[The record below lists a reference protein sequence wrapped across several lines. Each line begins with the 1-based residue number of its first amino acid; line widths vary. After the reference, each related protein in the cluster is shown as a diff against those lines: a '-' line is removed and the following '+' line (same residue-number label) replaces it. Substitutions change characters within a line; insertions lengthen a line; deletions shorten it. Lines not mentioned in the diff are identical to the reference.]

1 MLDEI
6 FTLSL
11 TAFTAVLFNW
21 AFRALPEEDWQ
32 ILACLPYRRGQ
43 DGNWLGKNL
52 TYYGFFSALAY
63 VFAAIIF
70 LIMMSS
76 LNIPII
82 GTISV
87 VTVILAI
94 CIPASRIIACLVE
107 KKPHTFSVGA
117 ASFTGILIAPPVI
130 SSINTTLGKWLG
142 FHVPTLSVMA
152 ALFIAYAFGEG
163 IGRLACISFGCCYGK
178 QLSECNSFIKKI
190 FRRHNFVFFGKT
202 KKIAYAHQLDGQ
214 EVIPIQALTA
224 IIYSCTALLSFYLF
238 LKGFT
243 FSAMIITLIV
253 TQGWRFTSEF
263 LRADYRGNGRISAYQ
278 IMTLIAIGY
287 TFIIASLIITSDPGL
302 PNLLLGIYSLWK
314 PGIIIFL
321 AALWIFVF
329 FYTGQSRVTCSSIN
343 IQVIQKNT

>member
-11 TAFTAVLFNW
+11 SAFMAGLFTW
-21 AFRALPEEDWQ
+21 AFRALPKEEWQ
-32 ILACLPYRRGQ
+32 ILACLPYRKGR

-52 TYYGFFSALAY
+52 TYYGFFNALAY
-63 VFAAIIF
+63 VLAVIMF
-70 LIMMSS
+70 LIMASS
-76 LNIPII
+76 LTIPII

-87 VTVILAI
+87 VAVILAV
-94 CIPASRIIACLVE
+94 CILASRLIARLVE

-130 SSINTTLGKWLG
+130 SVVNATLGKWLG
-142 FHVPTLSVMA
+142 FSVPTLSVMT

-178 QLSECNSFIKKI
+178 RLADCNSLIKKI

-224 IIYSCTALLSFYLF
+224 VLYSGTALLSFYLF

-243 FSAMIITLIV
+243 FSAMIISLIV
-253 TQGWRFTSEF
+253 TQGWRFASEF
-263 LRADYRGNGRISAYQ
+263 LRADYRGNGRISVYQ

-287 TFIIASLIITSDPGL
+287 TFTIAYLIKTPDPDL
-302 PNLLLGIYSLWK
+302 PNLLLGINSLWN

-321 AALWIFVF
+321 VALWMFVF
-329 FYTGQSRVTCSSIN
+329 LYTGQSRITSSSIN
-343 IQVIQKNT
+343 IQVLQKKI